1 MKFGNF
7 SSLKKLFRVTYYV
20 LHFVK
25 LAKLQSDKDKILAEV
40 IFCDEMSTAKYLWLL
55 REQDKVLKPQ
65 KSSQTKMPISLFC
78 DENYLLHLKGQ
89 LGNSECSDDFKH
101 PIFLPHDIL

>member
-55 REQDKVLKPQ
+55 
-65 KSSQTKMPISLFC
+65 
-78 DENYLLHLKGQ
+78 
-89 LGNSECSDDFKH
+89 SE
-101 PIFLPHDIL
+101 